1 MPDTQYDLNN
11 TIVVVSSP
19 SSQQRVIVRISGPA
33 AFEICR
39 SIFREQTGQKSFG
52 EKRKILSGFVTID
65 DELKIETQLYLFPSG
80 HSYTGDDVAE
90 IHFYSNPLVTETLID
105 NLLRNGLR
113 LAEPGEFTARA
124 YLNGRMDL
132 SQAEAV
138 NEIIVSSNRFQLD
151 AAEKLLSGRLSQT
164 TALIGSKM
172 TDCLSLIEA
181 GLDFS
186 GEDIEFIT
194 KEQAIERLGDIN
206 KQLDKMLAGS
216 IRFESVIDL
225 PSVAI
230 AGAPNAGKSSL
241 VNKLLGSERSIVS
254 HESKT
259 TRDVLTGQLNLEH
272 CNCVLFDCAG
282 LLTDPE
288 NILDKLAQEA
298 AIEAI
303 RNSAVAA
310 FCVDISKPQ
319 WSEDLQIRRLI
330 DPKILIALAT
340 KCDLIPKQAL
350 PSRLGELN
358 RLFDVEFMPV
368 SVETGF
374 GLDNLRN
381 SIDSHLVSGQ
391 EYAESPLAITARHKQ
406 AVNEAIAN
414 IKDAVNEISADND
427 EVAAM
432 LLRTAYKSICEIQQH
447 DPAVDEQIL
456 EQVFSRFCIGK

>member
-1 MPDTQYDLNN
+1 MYHVNDT
-11 TIVVVSSP
+11 IIAVSSP
-19 SSQQRVIVRISGPA
+19 SSQQRVIIRISGPA
-33 AFEICR
+33 TLEICR
-39 SIFREQTGQKSFG
+39 RIFRKQAGQEDFG
-52 EKRKILSGFVTID
+52 DKRQILCGTVTID
-65 DELKIETQLYLFPSG
+65 DELEIEAQLYLFPSPN
-80 HSYTGDDVAE
+80 SYTGDDVAE
-90 IHFYSNPLVTETLID
+90 IHLYSNPSITEALVN
-105 NLLRNGLR
+105 NLLGYGLR

-172 TDCLSLIEA
+172 MDCLSLIEA

-186 GEDIEFIT
+186 GEEIEFIT

-206 KQLDKMLAGS
+206 EQLDKMLTGS

-241 VNKLLGSERSIVS
+241 VNKLLDSERSIVS

-259 TRDVLTGQLNLEH
+259 TRDVLTGLLNLEH

-303 RNSAVAA
+303 RNSAVVA
-310 FCVDISKPQ
+310 FCVDISKSQ
-319 WSEDLQIRRLI
+319 WSEDFQIHRLI
-330 DPKILIALAT
+330 EPKILVPLAT
-340 KCDLIPKQAL
+340 KCDLVSKEAL
-350 PSRLGELN
+350 SARLFELN
-358 RLFDVEFMPV
+358 KLFAVEFMPV
-368 SVETGF
+368 SAKTGF
-374 GLDNLRN
+374 GLEKLRN
-381 SIDSHLVSGQ
+381 AIDSHLVSGQ
-391 EYAESPLAITARHKQ
+391 AYAESPLAITARHKQ

-414 IKDAVNEISADND
+414 INEAIKEISAGND

>member
-1 MPDTQYDLNN
+1 MYYVND
-11 TIVVVSSP
+11 TIVAVSSP
-19 SSQQRVIVRISGPA
+19 GSEQRVIIRITGPDT
-33 AFEICR
+33 FEICQR
-39 SIFREQTGQKSFG
+39 IFREQTGQKDPG
-52 EKRKILSGFVTID
+52 GQRRILSGFVTID
-65 DELKIETQLYLFPSG
+65 DELEVEAQLYLFPSG

-90 IHFYSNPLVTETLID
+90 IHLYTNPSITQALVG
-105 NLLRNGLR
+105 NLLEKGLR

-124 YLNGRMDL
+124 YLNSRMDL

-164 TALIGSKM
+164 TNLIGSKM
-172 TDCLSLIEA
+172 MDCLSLIEA

-186 GEDIEFIT
+186 SEDIEFIT

-225 PSVAI
+225 PAVGI

-241 VNKLLGSERSIVS
+241 VNKLLGTERSIVS
-254 HESKT
+254 HEYKT
-259 TRDVLTGQLNLEH
+259 TRDVLTGLLTLEH

-282 LLTDPE
+282 LLANPE
-288 NILDKLAQEA
+288 NILDQLAQQA

-303 RNSAVAA
+303 RNSAVVV
-310 FCVDISKPQ
+310 FCVDISKSQ
-319 WSEDLQIRRLI
+319 WSEDSEIRRLLN
-330 DPKILIALAT
+330 PKILIPLAT
-340 KCDLIPKQAL
+340 KCDLLNPEML
-350 PSRLGELN
+350 STRLAELTK
-358 RLFDVEFMPV
+358 LFAVDFLPV
-368 SVETGF
+368 SVVTGS
-374 GLDNLRN
+374 GLERLRN
-381 SIDSHLVSGQ
+381 TIDSHLVSDQ
-391 EYAESPLAITARHKQ
+391 TYAESPLAITARHKQ
-406 AVNEAIAN
+406 AVNQAITDIN
-414 IKDAVNEISADND
+414 DAVKEISAGNE

-432 LLRTAYKSICEIQQH
+432 MLRTAYKSICVIQQH